1 MSGNCALQTRAVWN
15 RVSSERKSIIEKVHG
30 NIHGLKPSLV
40 KKLSNL
46 YRRKLPPASVLTPE
60 LARAMTEL
68 ALETNREVV
77 LLVDRR
83 GHVVTVSVG
92 DASKT
97 EFPNL
102 ERGREA
108 ESRLRGLSLVHAH
121 PKPGPLSKSDLTTL
135 FLNRLDAIVA
145 VETKPDGLPGN
156 AHLAHLTPPNAIL
169 EEEDWRIHAP
179 QSVQSLEDWDFAG
192 NTRALEE
199 EFARLSKM
207 RETKRSSAERAILIG
222 VDRGHGV
229 RAEESLDELG
239 ELARTAGAEVVW
251 RDLQYRKH
259 IKSGTVIGRGKLDEL
274 TSKAYHLDADV
285 LIFDQD
291 LSPAQAR
298 EIEEITGLKILDRT
312 QLILDIF
319 AQHASG
325 QESKLQVELAQLRY
339 MLPRLLGKGTQLSK
353 IGGSAGGSA
362 SGAIGT
368 RGPGETKLELDRRR
382 INDRIAFL
390 DRGLQEIGKRQT
402 ERRKSRTR
410 NNVPVVAIVGYTNAG
425 KSTLLNALTHA
436 NVLVEDKLFA
446 TLSPTSRRGYLE
458 GYGEVIFT
466 DTVGFIR
473 DLPKDLKR
481 AFRSTLEELQ
491 DVDVLLHVIDAASDG
506 MLERFKAVEEIL
518 DELELKNIPRLVV
531 LNKIDRADPFDLED
545 KLERFVG
552 VGVSAA
558 TKRGLEE
565 LKSRV
570 LQGILVARAEPPKP
584 NIFDSDIKSGFEPVY
599 ESARVLN

>member
-1 MSGNCALQTRAVWN
+1 
-15 RVSSERKSIIEKVHG
+15 
-30 NIHGLKPSLV
+30 
-40 KKLSNL
+40 
-46 YRRKLPPASVLTPE
+46 
-60 LARAMTEL
+60 MTEL

-145 VETKPDGLPGN
+145 VDTKPDGLPGN

-259 IKSGTVIGRGKLDEL
+259 IKPGTVIGRGKLDEL

-298 EIEEITGLKILDRT
+298 EIEEITSLKILDRT

-518 DELELKNIPRLVV
+518 EELELKNIPRLVV

-545 KLERFVG
+545 KLERFMG

-565 LKSRV
+565 VKSRV

>member
-1 MSGNCALQTRAVWN
+1 LHVI
-15 RVSSERKSIIEKVHG
+15 ERNLIIEKVHG

-46 YRRKLPPASVLTPE
+46 YRRKLPPASVITPE

-229 RAEESLDELG
+229 RAEESLDELA

-259 IKSGTVIGRGKLDEL
+259 IKPGTVIGRGKLDEL

-298 EIEEITGLKILDRT
+298 EIEEITSLKILDRT

-390 DRGLQEIGKRQT
+390 DRGLQEIGKRQA

-518 DELELKNIPRLVV
+518 EELELKNIPRLVV

-570 LQGILVARAEPPKP
+570 LQGILVARAEAPKP
-584 NIFDSDIKSGFEPVY
+584 NIFDSDIKSGFQPVY
-599 ESARVLN
+599 ESERVLN

>member
-1 MSGNCALQTRAVWN
+1 MKL
-15 RVSSERKSIIEKVHG
+15 
-30 NIHGLKPSLV
+30 SLI

-97 EFPNL
+97 EFPHL

-199 EFARLSKM
+199 EFARQSKM

-229 RAEESLDELG
+229 RAEESLDELA

-259 IKSGTVIGRGKLDEL
+259 IKPGTVIGRGKLDEL

-298 EIEEITGLKILDRT
+298 EIEEITSLKILDRT

-518 DELELKNIPRLVV
+518 EELELKNIPRLVV

-545 KLERFVG
+545 KLERFMG

-565 LKSRV
+565 VKSRV

-599 ESARVLN
+599 ESTRVLN

>member
-1 MSGNCALQTRAVWN
+1 LPA
-15 RVSSERKSIIEKVHG
+15 ERNLIIEKVHG
-30 NIHGLKPSLV
+30 NIHGLKPSLI

-46 YRRKLPPASVLTPE
+46 YRRKLPPSSVLTPE
-60 LARAMTEL
+60 VARAITEL
-68 ALETNREVV
+68 SLETNREVV

-199 EFARLSKM
+199 EFARFAKNRS
-207 RETKRSSAERAILIG
+207 TKRSSAERAILIG

-229 RAEESLDELG
+229 RAEESLDELA
-239 ELARTAGAEVVW
+239 ELAKTAGAEVVW

-259 IKSGTVIGRGKLDEL
+259 IKPGTVIGRGKLDEL

-353 IGGSAGGSA
+353 IGGSAGSA
-362 SGAIGT
+362 GGAIGT

-410 NNVPVVAIVGYTNAG
+410 NNIPVVAIVGYTNAG

-446 TLSPTSRRGYLE
+446 TLAPTSRRGYLE
-458 GYGEVIFT
+458 GFGEVIFT

-531 LNKIDRADPFDLED
+531 MNKIDRADPFDLED
-545 KLERFVG
+545 KLERFGG

-570 LQGILVARAEPPKP
+570 LQGILVARAELPKP
-584 NIFDSDIKSGFEPVY
+584 GVFDSDIRSGFEPVY

>member
-1 MSGNCALQTRAVWN
+1 VCC
-15 RVSSERKSIIEKVHG
+15 RKEVNIEKVHG

-46 YRRKLPPASVLTPE
+46 YRRKLSPASVLTPE

-199 EFARLSKM
+199 EFARQSKM
-207 RETKRSSAERAILIG
+207 RETKRSGAERAILIG

-229 RAEESLDELG
+229 RAEESLDELA

-259 IKSGTVIGRGKLDEL
+259 IKPGTVIGRGKLDEL

-298 EIEEITGLKILDRT
+298 EIEEITSLKILDRT

-390 DRGLQEIGKRQT
+390 DRGLQEIGKRQA

-518 DELELKNIPRLVV
+518 EELELKAIPRLVV
-531 LNKIDRADPFDLED
+531 LNKIDKADPFDLED

-570 LQGILVARAEPPKP
+570 LQGILVARAEAPKP
-584 NIFDSDIKSGFEPVY
+584 NIFDSDIKSGFQPVY
-599 ESARVLN
+599 ESERVLN

>member
-1 MSGNCALQTRAVWN
+1 MRPLDSSGLCVF
-15 RVSSERKSIIEKVHG
+15 ERNLIIEKVHG

-46 YRRKLPPASVLTPE
+46 YRRKLPPSSVMTPE

-229 RAEESLDELG
+229 RAEESLDELA

-259 IKSGTVIGRGKLDEL
+259 IKPGTVIGRGKLDEL

-298 EIEEITGLKILDRT
+298 EIEEITSLKILDRT

-390 DRGLQEIGKRQT
+390 DRGLQEIGKRQA

-518 DELELKNIPRLVV
+518 EELELKTIPRLVV
-531 LNKIDRADPFDLED
+531 LNKIDRADPFDLDD

-584 NIFDSDIKSGFEPVY
+584 SIFDSDIKSGFQPVY
-599 ESARVLN
+599 ESERVLN

>member
-1 MSGNCALQTRAVWN
+1 
-15 RVSSERKSIIEKVHG
+15 
-30 NIHGLKPSLV
+30 
-40 KKLSNL
+40 
-46 YRRKLPPASVLTPE
+46 
-60 LARAMTEL
+60 MTEL

-259 IKSGTVIGRGKLDEL
+259 IKPGTVIGRGKLDEL

-298 EIEEITGLKILDRT
+298 EIEEITSLKILDRT

-390 DRGLQEIGKRQT
+390 DRGLQEIGKRQS

-570 LQGILVARAEPPKP
+570 LQGILVARAELPKP
-584 NIFDSDIKSGFEPVY
+584 SVFDTDIKSGFEPVY
-599 ESARVLN
+599 ESTRVLN

>member
-1 MSGNCALQTRAVWN
+1 MSL
-15 RVSSERKSIIEKVHG
+15 IEKVHG
-30 NIHGLKPSLV
+30 NTHGLKPSLV

-46 YRRKLPPASVLTPE
+46 YRRKLPPASVMTPE

-229 RAEESLDELG
+229 RAEESLDELA

-259 IKSGTVIGRGKLDEL
+259 IKPGTVIGRGKLDEL

-298 EIEEITGLKILDRT
+298 EIEEITSLKILDRT

-390 DRGLQEIGKRQT
+390 DRGLQEIGKRQA

-518 DELELKNIPRLVV
+518 EELELKAIPRLVV

-570 LQGILVARAEPPKP
+570 LQGILVARAEAPKP
-584 NIFDSDIKSGFEPVY
+584 GIFDSDLKSGFQPVY
-599 ESARVLN
+599 ESERVLN